1 MNNPWLHRYAIAVAG
16 ATLFLIFAGGLVTS
30 TDSGL
35 SVPDWPLSFGQWF
48 PPMVGGVFYEHG
60 HRMVAATVGL
70 LTIGLAVWLW
80 RAERRR
86 WLRRLGVVALL
97 AVVTQGA
104 LGGMTVLFLLP
115 IPVSVGH
122 AGLAQLFFCITV
134 AIAVFTSPAWQRE
147 RARIQDSGFP
157 SVKALATA
165 TTVIIYIQILIGALV
180 RHTASGLAIPDFP
193 LSFGQLVPS
202 VMTHQVAIHFTHRL
216 GAALVTVMVVWTVVR
231 AFRLGAAA
239 DALRKPASFLAAML
253 LVQVTLGAETVW
265 SGLATLPTTLH
276 VAGGALTLAASL
288 YLTLTAHRVLL
299 SADAHDAIPVH
310 SAA

>member
-1 MNNPWLHRYAIAVAG
+1 MKDLWLHRYAIAVAV

-80 RAERRR
+80 RAERRK
-86 WLRRLGVVALL
+86 WVRRLGVVALL
-97 AVVTQGA
+97 AVVAQGV
-104 LGGMTVLFLLP
+104 LGGITVLFLLP

-122 AGLAQLFFCITV
+122 AGLAQIFFCVTV

-147 RARIQDSGFP
+147 KARIQDTGFP
-157 SVKALATA
+157 SLKALATA
-165 TTVIIYIQILIGALV
+165 TTVAIYVQILIGALV

-193 LSFGQLVPS
+193 LSFGQLVPP
-202 VMTHQVAIHFTHRL
+202 VMTRQVTIQFAHRL
-216 GAALVTVMVVWTVVR
+216 GAAFTAAMVIWSVVR
-231 AFRLGAAA
+231 AFRLGPAA
-239 DALRKPASFLAAML
+239 DVLRKPASFMAAML
-253 LVQVTLGAETVW
+253 LIQITLGAESVW
-265 SGLATLPTTLH
+265 SGLATFPTTLH

-288 YLTLTAHRVLL
+288 YMTLTAHRVLL
-299 SADAHDAIPVH
+299 GTHAPDTIPVH